1 MGIANGLMTKDGTP
15 ARMLGLAVR
24 VYRRFRRQRGLLL
37 AGGVAYN
44 TLLSL
49 LPLLLVLLST
59 LSIFIE
65 QETLLELLSQELVQ
79 VVPDL
84 SETIIMETQSFL
96 GNRKVFGSLSLFVLL
111 FLSSFTFRM
120 FEEAMAAIFD
130 AGPDE
135 RKFWVSAIMPYAYI
149 AIFGIILVVLVGL
162 SVFLQ
167 MLPLVG
173 LKAVGLYIFTI
184 GTQVM
189 FFSSLYY
196 FMPAAPVPCKTAVAG
211 GLVVSILWEAVRN
224 GLGWYFSNVS
234 IVNSVYGSLS
244 AVVVSILTIEVAVII
259 LLVGACFMAELL
271 KAEAEGKNWY
281 EAPNA

>member
-1 MGIANGLMTKDGTP
+1 MGLFGPIMTKDGTP
-15 ARMLGLAVR
+15 ARMLGLGLR
-24 VYRRFRRQRGLLL
+24 VYRRFQRQRGLLL

-59 LSIFIE
+59 LSIFID
-65 QETLLELLSQELVQ
+65 QGTLLALLSTELVQ

-84 SETIIMETQSFL
+84 SNTIILETQSFL

-120 FEEAMAAIFD
+120 FEEAMAAIFEVGKD
-130 AGPDE
+130 D
-135 RKFWVSAIMPYAYI
+135 RKFWVSAVMPYAYI
-149 AIFGIILVVLVGL
+149 VIFGCMLVALVGL

-167 MLPLVG
+167 ILPVG
-173 LKAVGLYIFTI
+173 GLQAAGLYVFTI
-184 GTQVM
+184 VTQVL

-196 FMPAAPVPCKTAVAG
+196 FMPAAPVPLKTAVAG
-211 GLVVSILWEAVRN
+211 GVVVAILWEVVRN
-224 GLGWYFSNVS
+224 GLRWYFSSVS

-244 AVVVSILTIEVAVII
+244 AVIVSILTIEVAVII
-259 LLVGACFMAELL
+259 LLIGGCFMAELM
-271 KAEAEGKNWY
+271 KSEAEGKNWY
-281 EAPNA
+281 EAPNG